1 MGFTIAG
8 GIGNQHIP
16 GDNGIY
22 VTKVME
28 GGAAAADG
36 RIAVGDRLV
45 AVKNIPDTGDDFFL
59 GDCTHEESVI
69 HTWFFLSRKVG
80 LRSIFTLTPWGK
92 MRQIEFSL
100 VIVRWPF

>member
-59 GDCTHEESVI
+59 GDCTHEESVC
-69 HTWFFLSRKVG
+69 FFLSRKVG
-80 LRSIFTLTPWGK
+80 LRIFSLTPWGK

-100 VIVRWPF
+100 VS